1 MKKWQTRF
9 IAVATS
15 LGLIAKVKEGK
26 LSADEQKK
34 IFTEYEKKY
43 KVTFQSDKEADDDE
57 PAPQDYVLSADEQTE
72 IANLINDE
80 GSDDD
85 DDDNDGEG
93 GKEPQEAPKTGKE
106 ANAAMK
112 KVIIKQKKTITKLA
126 GKPESDDPVMVIK
139 AGEANDA
146 KTMAIVMGHTPH
158 SKTHLFGNDCDFMSL
173 GKWWNKLTATRREVR
188 LEDLG
193 DEDRDAFKKEFNA
206 YTQSLINRSSHLSK
220 TNSLGLLDYQKMIS
234 GTASFTDYKDLD
246 GNFGEFTVRRQ
257 DIILAFFRSIP
268 SVANIFPVQ
277 SNVRNKEVVPTVQF
291 GELSQGYRKGRIFK
305 GNVKFASEIYWVNDV
320 MFKYEFDDMIA
331 LQKRYVMDLTK
342 GSSVFQWTFIEWCVM
357 WFGKQLFNE
366 QQRRRVI
373 GSRVPQ
379 QNVVSNPAM
388 LASDGVLR
396 AIQRAEEELKVLP
409 FDFGIYTE
417 ASIVDYIENFW
428 DEIDSILPNMEDMRL
443 YVNAKHRKWYLRAFR
458 KKYGNDTDFTGVEDS
473 VIDVNPEQI
482 IWVPNMPNNCYK
494 MWITSPGNVENLEY
508 VPNEMLGFRFKED
521 FESVTA
527 QSRWMEGSVVQ
538 KVGVQYKTPAEL
550 IESGRKNQWLFTNFA
565 GTKLDPDA
573 TVIDG
578 SLNNEY
584 QTVGNTAATTL
595 NNISNPSEEVVY
607 KIICG
612 SISNATKIMKTGKF
626 AKISADWIPGAVGDF
641 IKLHSEL
648 EDYDVTVGGEIY
660 KATRPTGNFLEL
672 DRRITTP

>member
-1 MKKWQTRF
+1 MKKWQKRF
-9 IAVATS
+9 IAVAKA
-15 LGLIAKVKEGK
+15 LGLIAKVKDGN
-26 LSADEQKK
+26 LSADEQKQ
-34 IFTEYEKKY
+34 IFAEYENKY
-43 KVTFQSDKEADDDE
+43 NVTFQSDKEADEDDDD
-57 PAPQDYVLSADEQTE
+57 PAVQDFVLSADEQTE

-80 GSDDD
+80 GGDDD
-85 DDDNDGEG
+85 DDEGE
-93 GKEPQEAPKTGKE
+93 KTPKTGKE
-106 ANAAMK
+106 ANAVMK
-112 KVIIKQKKTITKLA
+112 KTIIEQKKTIKKLA
-126 GKPESDDPVMVIK
+126 ETPESDAPVTVIS
-139 AGEANDA
+139 AGEANDS
-146 KTMAIVMGHTPH
+146 KVMAVVMGHTPH
-158 SKTHLFGNDCDFMSL
+158 SATHLFGNECDFMSL
-173 GKWWNKLTATRREVR
+173 GKWWNRLTSTRKEVR
-188 LEDLG
+188 LEDLS
-193 DEDRDAFKKEFNA
+193 DEDKNAFKKEFNA
-206 YTQSLINRSSHLSK
+206 YTQSLINRSNHLSK

-234 GTASFTDYKDLD
+234 GTNPFVDYSDLD
-246 GNFGEFTVRRQ
+246 KNFGEYTVRRQ

-268 SVANIFPVQ
+268 SVASIFPVQ

-331 LQKRYVMDLTK
+331 LQKRYVMDLSK

-373 GSRVPQ
+373 GTRVPQ
-379 QNVVSNPAM
+379 QNVVANSAM
-388 LASDGVLR
+388 LAADGALR

-409 FDFGIYTE
+409 FDFGTYTE
-417 ASIVDYIENFW
+417 ASIVDYAENFW

-443 YVNAKHRKWYLRAFR
+443 YINLKHRKWYLRAFR
-458 KKYGNDTDFTGVEDS
+458 QKYGTDTDFAGVKDS

-508 VPNEMLGFRFKED
+508 VPNEMLGFKFKED

-550 IESGRKNQWLFTNFA
+550 VASGRQNQWLFTNFA
-565 GTKLDPDA
+565 GTKLDPNV
-573 TVIDG
+573 TTIDG
-578 SLNNEY
+578 SLNSEY
-584 QTVGNTAATTL
+584 QTGENTEATTL
-595 NNISNPSEEVVY
+595 TDITNLSEEVVY

-612 SISNATKIMKTGKF
+612 SMTNATKITKSGKF
-626 AKISADWIPGAVGDF
+626 AKISADWTPGAVGDY
-641 IKLHSEL
+641 IKLYAEL
-648 EDYDVTVGGEIY
+648 EDYDVTIDGETY

-672 DRRITTP
+672 ERRVTTS